1 MCSRNERGER
11 GIKSTYLL
19 SFIPLT
25 PSLMSL
31 SATYV
36 DPLCLAKIHEG
47 AAYSE
52 SVLRSCHSSDCSH
65 GLENAEAVSVIQSV
79 HADKP

>member
-1 MCSRNERGER
+1 
-11 GIKSTYLL
+11 
-19 SFIPLT
+19 
-25 PSLMSL
+25 MSL

-65 GLENAEAVSVIQSV
+65 RLENAEAVSLIQSV
-79 HADKP
+79 HADKPWFK